1 MRDQQDQQRK
11 AHLLLYLCCLIQSS
25 FVHIKSLF
33 FFLLKTEN
41 KHPEERKKILFCFH
55 RYIAALNIVKWKE
68 TVKKKGHENWTAQ
81 TVRGKRA
88 TTQPLSPWNLI
99 DIMHLY
105 NRERESPINF
115 DRFFLFFSFDLYKML
130 LASRGIPGLR
140 HCRKMRMN
148 STGIYLGSPRS
159 QPTGALGA
167 DSIRLD

>member
-68 TVKKKGHENWTAQ
+68 TVKKKGHEN
-81 TVRGKRA
+81 
-88 TTQPLSPWNLI
+88 
-99 DIMHLY
+99 
-105 NRERESPINF
+105 
-115 DRFFLFFSFDLYKML
+115 
-130 LASRGIPGLR
+130 
-140 HCRKMRMN
+140 
-148 STGIYLGSPRS
+148 
-159 QPTGALGA
+159 
-167 DSIRLD
+167 